1 MAPDITLVRV
11 RAIRDLRSSEE
22 SHKNSEKLPV
32 FDAKDWPKNIET
44 LQEYLRAQTG
54 ETGIPLGYVIRVDE
68 NVGVDPP
75 GGYASIPD
83 EMIARAPHR
92 DDQGFNTPAYQSDR
106 LRVWELISETCR
118 GLDCWTYVKSAQR
131 TRDGRLA
138 YQNLFNNYL
147 GPNNVD
153 NMAKPSEKKL
163 QVTRY
168 TGETKRWI
176 FESYVRLHVDQ
187 HAILTGLVDHGY
199 SGIDNQSKVR
209 HLMDGI
215 KTKELDSV
223 KTQILASALLRNDF
237 DSCVNL
243 YKDFISQ
250 MKSTSN
256 QPELNIS
263 SVGKEGILQYR
274 YYTKDEYDTLSPEQ
288 KSALRD
294 KRKARGHKRG
304 EKSPGQG
311 DLKRHKKNEKK
322 NVTFGKG
329 LDKLT
334 RSVNKMANAFAKHN
348 IVTSDTESETAEPA
362 PAAAP
367 TNRSNPALT
376 RQQK

>member
-1 MAPDITLVRV
+1 
-11 RAIRDLRSSEE
+11 
-22 SHKNSEKLPV
+22 
-32 FDAKDWPKNIET
+32 
-44 LQEYLRAQTG
+44 
-54 ETGIPLGYVIRVDE
+54 
-68 NVGVDPP
+68 
-75 GGYASIPD
+75 
-83 EMIARAPHR
+83 
-92 DDQGFNTPAYQSDR
+92 
-106 LRVWELISETCR
+106 
-118 GLDCWTYVKSAQR
+118 
-131 TRDGRLA
+131 
-138 YQNLFNNYL
+138 
-147 GPNNVD
+147 
-153 NMAKPSEKKL
+153 
-163 QVTRY
+163 
-168 TGETKRWI
+168 
-176 FESYVRLHVDQ
+176 
-187 HAILTGLVDHGY
+187 
-199 SGIDNQSKVR
+199 
-209 HLMDGI
+209 MDGI

-223 KTQILASALLRNDF
+223 KTHILASALLRNDF